1 RFESV
6 RDVEIALAP
15 LREAIA
21 RVVAS
26 YHAGGEPSPDKAQI
40 LIQPMLSHVSS
51 SGVVFTRYQHTDS
64 PYYTIAYDDI
74 TGTTDTVTGGRGGQT
89 LFISRT
95 LPENRHP
102 PRWKRL
108 LNVIR
113 ELETYFPNHPL
124 DIEFAITQDE
134 RIVILQCR
142 RLAMPPIER
151 SLEQSAAEMLQELE
165 LRFERCQ
172 APQPPLQGSTT
183 ILSDMADW
191 NPAEM
196 LGEKPNT
203 LAYSLYREL
212 ITDHVWHQA
221 RSSLGYFD
229 VGAASLMLSF
239 ARKSYIDTRASFN
252 SLTPAAIQPET
263 RSILLEH
270 YLNKLR
276 NDPTLHDKV
285 EFEILHTCYDLTV
298 RQRLDEV
305 EGLSPAQREEVAQSL
320 LELTHT
326 LVDQE
331 VVAADLKRLDQLDER
346 IDAVHQVY
354 RSRQAFWECFN
365 AAFLLLGHVKQ
376 LGTLPFA
383 RLARLGFVAQSW
395 IHSLCEVG
403 ALEREEVHQFLT
415 QVPTVATQFR
425 HDVRAY
431 QQGTLTWTA
440 FIHRYGHLR
449 MSTYDLTAPRY
460 DQIPREVWDNNMVV
474 VPHATGERVEPT
486 PPGDLEAINR
496 LLREHGCTFDA
507 QTLFS
512 FIASATQAREEG
524 KFRFTRALSD
534 ALEYLA
540 QGGKALGLSREELQ
554 FLTLPTVL
562 RFRNP
567 EFSSPAKATAYL
579 RQRVGEKRHERHV
592 HDLIKLPAV
601 IASVEDIGLV
611 HLMHSRPNFISNHK
625 VTAEVVWLTHENA
638 GTVSLEGRIVAIEH
652 ADPGYDW
659 IFASPIAGLI
669 TQYGGAASH
678 MAIRCTEFDLPGAIG
693 CGEALFQR
701 LRQGRLLHMD
711 CEKKEVS
718 IV

>member
-1 RFESV
+1 MHTLAQGTLILLTGLSGAGKTTLGYHLTQHLREFGTRPVYFLDGDVARNFFGRDLGYSPAERDRASKRMAFGAMLLVHNNIDVVMANIAGSRQTRAFFREKFLNYIEIYLDVDIEVLIEKDIKGIYAKALSLDHPQLVGYDLPYDVPDAPDLVVYPHQDTLEESLQQIVAHLVQRGPTLGTKADTLESLAGYIQTGVLLPQLTINHTTFEADPSHHVRYIRDRLLCDRVMVRSSCSQEDGQSGSNAGRFESV

-331 VVAADLKRLDQLDER
+331 VVAADLRRLDQLDER

-365 AAFLLLGHVKQ
+365 AAFLLLGH
-376 LGTLPFA
+376 
-383 RLARLGFVAQSW
+383 
-395 IHSLCEVG
+395 
-403 ALEREEVHQFLT
+403 
-415 QVPTVATQFR
+415 
-425 HDVRAY
+425 
-431 QQGTLTWTA
+431 
-440 FIHRYGHLR
+440 
-449 MSTYDLTAPRY
+449 
-460 DQIPREVWDNNMVV
+460 
-474 VPHATGERVEPT
+474 
-486 PPGDLEAINR
+486 
-496 LLREHGCTFDA
+496 
-507 QTLFS
+507 
-512 FIASATQAREEG
+512 
-524 KFRFTRALSD
+524 
-534 ALEYLA
+534 
-540 QGGKALGLSREELQ
+540 
-554 FLTLPTVL
+554 
-562 RFRNP
+562 
-567 EFSSPAKATAYL
+567 
-579 RQRVGEKRHERHV
+579 
-592 HDLIKLPAV
+592 
-601 IASVEDIGLV
+601 
-611 HLMHSRPNFISNHK
+611 
-625 VTAEVVWLTHENA
+625 
-638 GTVSLEGRIVAIEH
+638 
-652 ADPGYDW
+652 
-659 IFASPIAGLI
+659 
-669 TQYGGAASH
+669 
-678 MAIRCTEFDLPGAIG
+678 
-693 CGEALFQR
+693 
-701 LRQGRLLHMD
+701 
-711 CEKKEVS
+711 
-718 IV
+718 